1 MSIVSAV
8 DPHLR
13 PPRRRV
19 TVQEWL
25 AIPEEKRAEVIDGKL
40 VYHAMPGP
48 KHGTTQSGILSFVR
62 SPFHRRPGTARGPGG
77 WWISAEVDMEIA
89 GLLCRPDAVGW
100 RRDKYLTLPEPD
112 ARGVV
117 TAVPDW
123 IAEVLSPSTAQY
135 DLGAKRQGYHRAGV
149 SHYWLVDPQNGTLT
163 VLRWTQE
170 DYLVVLAA
178 GRGEVIRAAP
188 FEAVEIDVGEVFGDD
203 EPLPEAAPQPSDET

>member
-1 MSIVSAV
+1 
-8 DPHLR
+8 
-13 PPRRRV
+13 
-19 TVQEWL
+19 
-25 AIPEEKRAEVIDGKL
+25 
-40 VYHAMPGP
+40 
-48 KHGTTQSGILSFVR
+48 
-62 SPFHRRPGTARGPGG
+62 
-77 WWISAEVDMEIA
+77 MEIA

>member
-62 SPFHRRPGTARGPGG
+62 SPRRSTWRSRVC
-77 WWISAEVDMEIA
+77 SA
-89 GLLCRPDAVGW
+89 GR
-100 RRDKYLTLPEPD
+100 T
-112 ARGVV
+112 
-117 TAVPDW
+117 
-123 IAEVLSPSTAQY
+123 PS
-135 DLGAKRQGYHRAGV
+135 AGV
-149 SHYWLVDPQNGTLT
+149 ATNT
-163 VLRWTQE
+163 
-170 DYLVVLAA
+170 
-178 GRGEVIRAAP
+178 
-188 FEAVEIDVGEVFGDD
+188 
-203 EPLPEAAPQPSDET
+203 